1 MLLIEKVVK
10 LLDDFHFGI
19 YRDHVKYLSL
29 RSFYPLALIDV
40 IDRDISVEQSSEEL
54 FRKVYGEE
62 PAGEK
67 DLKKFFQLAHYTFK
81 LTNVLARNYPDYLQS
96 NLTRIQHYINTGKLE
111 HATRMGG
118 MLVDVCQKIED
129 VGTEIKV
136 LNFLAQTELLLESGK
151 ESLKYFER
159 LKILIG
165 VQQELNELNYFV
177 VDDLRNKGKEDS
189 TKNKEE
195 KLEYL
200 RGFTNSIN
208 FSNRKIARL
217 NIVYLLYIYRDPV
230 FHQPETYAEL
240 CEIEELLQ
248 KYDYIIVPYLYNLR
262 PRLAYLKL
270 NYSIQQLSF
279 EEVLSEASRM
289 MEDSKGDLFWN
300 SFVNLAELSSLAIQ
314 TSHFVSTYFT
324 SYRPDH
330 MDLLPEDVKIRLENL
345 RHRCK
350 TILDNK
356 VLAERFVVK
365 YINLT
370 TVYGGLLLL
379 GDKQKV
385 KECVNVL
392 EGMLLFYQQVAFH
405 SGIDPV
411 YTTLIMANFCLEDY
425 EQIEKNY
432 RRYKKS
438 TKGKT
443 VNSEN
448 DLTIHAYYYAA
459 KWREN
464 GRNQYVKKL
473 AEVIEQ
479 TFEKHNLE
487 KTRKN
492 LLDIVAYYKIPVELA
507 NMENNSYF

>member
-1 MLLIEKVVK
+1 MKNIL
-10 LLDDFHFGI
+10 
-19 YRDHVKYLSL
+19 
-29 RSFYPLALIDV
+29 
-40 IDRDISVEQSSEEL
+40 ISV
-54 FRKVYGEE
+54 
-62 PAGEK
+62 
-67 DLKKFFQLAHYTFK
+67 
-81 LTNVLARNYPDYLQS
+81 
-96 NLTRIQHYINTGKLE
+96 
-111 HATRMGG
+111 
-118 MLVDVCQKIED
+118 
-129 VGTEIKV
+129 
-136 LNFLAQTELLLESGK
+136 
-151 ESLKYFER
+151 
-159 LKILIG
+159 
-165 VQQELNELNYFV
+165 
-177 VDDLRNKGKEDS
+177 
-189 TKNKEE
+189 
-195 KLEYL
+195 
-200 RGFTNSIN
+200 
-208 FSNRKIARL
+208 
-217 NIVYLLYIYRDPV
+217 
-230 FHQPETYAEL
+230 
-240 CEIEELLQ
+240 
-248 KYDYIIVPYLYNLR
+248 II
-262 PRLAYLKL
+262 
-270 NYSIQQLSF
+270 LSF
-279 EEVLSEASRM
+279 ITYLPAQIKIHKNLNRDQGLVYSQVLCM

-473 AEVIEQ
+473 AEVI
-479 TFEKHNLE
+479 
-487 KTRKN
+487 
-492 LLDIVAYYKIPVELA
+492 
-507 NMENNSYF
+507 